1 VRGDPFPAPPY
12 GTYKIVIKYAPDMP
26 DDSRKQDLR
35 TDRPTPARMYD
46 YYLGGKDNFAVDRE
60 AAEQVLSAAPEVR
73 VLARENRA
81 FLGRAVRYLTAEAGI
96 RQFIDVGT
104 GLPTQGNVHEIA
116 QSVDPAARVVYVDN
130 DPIVRAH
137 AKALLPADGTTAVI
151 EADMREPG
159 AILDHPD
166 LRRLIDFDRPVA
178 VLFMSV
184 LHFIADEDDP
194 YGIVAAFRD
203 RAVPG
208 SHLALSH
215 ITSPE
220 RNADGAAA
228 AANVYTSRAT
238 SPAILRTPKEIG
250 AMFDGYDLV
259 EPGLVYLPR
268 WRPDP
273 GSDTTDADSVWML
286 CAVGRKS

>member
-1 VRGDPFPAPPY
+1 
-12 GTYKIVIKYAPDMP
+12 MP
-26 DDSRKQDLR
+26 DASRKQELR

-81 FLGRAVRYLTAEAGI
+81 FLGRAVRSLTAA
-96 RQFIDVGT
+96 
-104 GLPTQGNVHEIA
+104 P
-116 QSVDPAARVVYVDN
+116 P
-130 DPIVRAH
+130 
-137 AKALLPADGTTAVI
+137 
-151 EADMREPG
+151 
-159 AILDHPD
+159 
-166 LRRLIDFDRPVA
+166 
-178 VLFMSV
+178 
-184 LHFIADEDDP
+184 
-194 YGIVAAFRD
+194 
-203 RAVPG
+203 
-208 SHLALSH
+208 
-215 ITSPE
+215 

-259 EPGLVYLPR
+259 EPGLVYLPQ